1 MKLDGVITLDGYGF
15 PIKNS
20 SKKGNF
26 IITLKPYIPSLNKE
40 DNKKVQEIFSNY
52 KDVEFQKWIKDFNN

>member
-1 MKLDGVITLDGYGF
+1 MAMVFLLKIVL
-15 PIKNS
+15 
-20 SKKGNF
+20 KKGNF